1 MTDGEKLQ
9 NDVTSVDED
18 HCYTARQCL
27 KLKNRENELLKLQLQ
42 MGKGD

>member
-1 MTDGEKLQ
+1 MKDGEKLE

-42 MGKGD
+42 MGTGD

>member
-1 MTDGEKLQ
+1 MKDGEKLE

-27 KLKNRENELLKLQLQ
+27 KLKNRENDLLKLQLQ

>member
-1 MTDGEKLQ
+1 MKDGEKLE
-9 NDVTSVDED
+9 NYVTSVDED

-42 MGKGD
+42 MGTGD